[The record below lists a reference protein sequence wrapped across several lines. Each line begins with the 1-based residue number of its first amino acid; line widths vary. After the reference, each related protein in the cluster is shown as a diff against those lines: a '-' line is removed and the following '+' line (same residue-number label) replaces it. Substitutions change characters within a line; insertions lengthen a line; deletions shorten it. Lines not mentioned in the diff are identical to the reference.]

1 MKKILNGKPKQA
13 KLLTNFACFG
23 LQFRPIWSAISPI
36 LVFIVIHIGLFQHN
50 YLATKP
56 SVYGAKG
63 RYTFCLGFLIGMF
76 SRASLS
82 ATLSFIQNR
91 SFGFLTAI
99 QNRELQMTD

>member
-1 MKKILNGKPKQA
+1 MKKILNGKSKQA

-36 LVFIVIHIGLFQHN
+36 LVFIVIHIGLCQHN

-56 SVYGAKG
+56 SVYGAKEHS
-63 RYTFCLGFLIGMF
+63 TLCLGFLIDMF
-76 SRASLS
+76 SRAYLS

-99 QNRELQMTD
+99 QNREIQMTD